1 MLGRRQSVPCRT
13 SPSGEV
19 GSGIRGGG
27 LWIQCNERRVEGH
40 TLAMF
45 PEAQPKEYKSSGKLL
60 GREVGVSLLLPSLDS
75 SVGQCHSF
83 MGDYDLSTLTS

>member
-1 MLGRRQSVPCRT
+1 MDGAKACRAVHLPLGKWDPGSAGVDCGSSAT
-13 SPSGEV
+13 S
-19 GSGIRGGG
+19 GG
-27 LWIQCNERRVEGH
+27 VEGH